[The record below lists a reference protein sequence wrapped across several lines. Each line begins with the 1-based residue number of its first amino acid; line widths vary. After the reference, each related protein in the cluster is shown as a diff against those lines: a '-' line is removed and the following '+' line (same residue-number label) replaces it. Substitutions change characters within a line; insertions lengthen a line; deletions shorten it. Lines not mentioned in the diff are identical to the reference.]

1 MRPKS
6 VILLILALGC
16 GLVASV
22 GINQVMANRR
32 GNTNEPAETVPVL
45 VTLGEIGIGDP
56 LKIEMLKVEEWP
68 KNNVPSGAL
77 GKLEDIEGRVT
88 RVRFYPGEPVLDAK
102 LLGKGEKGTAAS
114 GHIPTGMRVV
124 SVRVDAVSSSS
135 GLILPGDRVDVLVHV
150 TENQNKGIPQTSTRT
165 FLQNVKVFAVDDLF
179 NRNKDE
185 SAMAAKTISLL
196 VTPKQAE
203 LVMLATQLGTLQ
215 LVMRSNTDETNSD
228 APGASVNQL
237 LQHNDQFASRPAPVG
252 PSGKNPLIQLLNQP
266 PTKPEPQ
273 GQPRAGVFV
282 MEVIEGGTV
291 REVEFENEARA
302 GKTVPGST
310 KKVDPIAG
318 SNKKPQAD
326 EDDEEEPSAD
336 EDDSLVTPADE

>member
-1 MRPKS
+1 

-32 GNTNEPAETVPVL
+32 GNSNEPTETVPVL

-56 LKIEMLKVEEWP
+56 LKPEMLKLEQWP

-88 RVRFYPGEPVLDAK
+88 RVRFYPGEPILDAK

-179 NRNKDE
+179 NRKE
-185 SAMAAKTISLL
+185 EGSMAAKTISLL
-196 VTPKQAE
+196 VTPRQAE

-215 LVMRSNTDETNSD
+215 LVMRSNTDESNSD
-228 APGASVNQL
+228 APGASVGEL
-237 LQHNDQFASRPAPVG
+237 LQHNDQFASRPAPVVG
-252 PSGKNPLIQLLNQP
+252 PQGKNPLIQLLNQP
-266 PTKPEPQ
+266 AKPGPQ
-273 GQPRAGVFV
+273 GKPRASAWV

-291 REVEFENEARA
+291 REVEFDDEARA

-310 KKVDPIAG
+310 KKVDPVAG
-318 SNKKPQAD
+318 SKKKPQDD
-326 EDDEEEPSAD
+326 EDDEEKPSAD

>member
-32 GNTNEPAETVPVL
+32 GNTNEPTETVPVL

-56 LKIEMLKVEEWP
+56 LKPEMLKLEQWP

-215 LVMRSNTDETNSD
+215 LVMRSNTDESNSD
-228 APGASVNQL
+228 APGASVEEL
-237 LQHNDQFASRPAPVG
+237 LQHDDQFASRPAPVVG
-252 PSGKNPLIQLLNQP
+252 PRGKNPLIQLLNQP
-266 PTKPEPQ
+266 TKPEPQ
-273 GQPRAGVFV
+273 GKPRASAWV

-310 KKVDPIAG
+310 RQVNPAPG
-318 SNKKPQAD
+318 PEPQAD
-326 EDDEEEPSAD
+326 KDDEEKPSPD
-336 EDDSLVTPADE
+336 EDDK